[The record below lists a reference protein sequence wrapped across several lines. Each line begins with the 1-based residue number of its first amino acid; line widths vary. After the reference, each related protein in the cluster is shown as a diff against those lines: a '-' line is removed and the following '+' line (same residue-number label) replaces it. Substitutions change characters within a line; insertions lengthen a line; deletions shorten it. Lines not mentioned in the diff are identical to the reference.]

1 MDINYKE
8 SIISYYDNTRL
19 DYRLLWYRNNHN
31 SVHFGFYDDEVTTH
45 KEALLNLNKV
55 LAKTGEV
62 KDGDI
67 ILDAGC
73 GRGGSSIW
81 LAENYKVQVE
91 GITLVPHQVEKA
103 KKLASKKQLSAK
115 VNFSEQDYC
124 KTNFEDESFSVIWA
138 CESMCHAMH
147 KADFYKEAYRLLKPG
162 GRLVCADYIRTDR
175 PLAPKGEALLH
186 SWLDGWSINDIDTY
200 PEHEKN
206 VKDAGFTSFKLDD
219 ITKFTEPSLSHLHSM
234 SNKLWGLGTF
244 LRKIGLRNDVNHG
257 NHLASIKQYE
267 ALQDKLWYYGLL
279 QIKKEA

>member
-1 MDINYKE
+1 MDVNYKE

-19 DYRLLWYRNNHN
+19 DYRILWYRNNHN

-55 LAKTGEV
+55 LAKHGEV
-62 KDGDI
+62 QDGDV

-81 LAENYKVQVE
+81 LAENFNVKVE
-91 GITLVPHQVEKA
+91 GITLVPHQVQKA
-103 KKLASKKQLSAK
+103 KKLAAKKQLESQ
-115 VNFSEQDYC
+115 VRFSEQDYC
-124 KTNFEDESFSVIWA
+124 NTEFKDESFSLIWA
-138 CESMCHAMH
+138 CESSCHAFD
-147 KADFYKEAYRLLKPG
+147 KKKFYEEAYRLLKPG

-175 PLAPKGEALLH
+175 PLSEEGEALLH

-200 PEHEKN
+200 AEHEQN
-206 VKDAGFTSFKLDD
+206 VQSTGFSYFKLED

-234 SNKLWGLGTF
+234 SNRLWGFGSF

-267 ALQDKLWYYGLL
+267 ALQNNLWYYGLMVL
-279 QIKKEA
+279 KK